1 MENRTGARLP
11 AEAFRI
17 RKRVF
22 DTLTREQMIPGGSTV
37 FAGLSGGADSVCLLR
52 MLAAYREMHPFSLTA
67 VHIHH
72 GIRGEEAEE
81 DARFCEALARELQLP
96 FLRADCDVPKEA
108 AAGGISLEEAGRLAR
123 YRVFGEL
130 LAGEGGENARVAL
143 AHHMDDAAE
152 TLLLNLLRGSG
163 PLGAASMRA
172 VRGPYIRPLLVL
184 TRQEIEYLKS
194 L

>member
-22 DTLTREQMIPGGSTV
+22 DTLTREQMIPEGSTV

-96 FLRADCDVPKEA
+96 AWYGRNLDALFDMLT
-108 AAGGISLEEAGRLAR
+108 SLPGQWILRLAHPQ
-123 YRVFGEL
+123 
-130 LAGEGGENARVAL
+130 AL
-143 AHHMDDAAE
+143 DVLGDYGRAFAE
-152 TLLLNLLRGSG
+152 TLQD
-163 PLGAASMRA
+163 AALEN
-172 VRGPYIRPLLVL
+172 PHLQIHWIP
-184 TRQEIEYLKS
+184 
-194 L
+194 